1 MDYAKSSYVNLFKFC
16 SHMSLGLGILLFKFF
31 CLVDFLFGVFL
42 MYSYSMVVGLGTRGL
57 EGFLTSLANLAKLHR
72 ATKLFKLFFYENQ
85 FLGGAERSEA
95 EL

>member
-1 MDYAKSSYVNLFKFC
+1 MGFYFL
-16 SHMSLGLGILLFKFF
+16 IFF
-31 CLVDFLFGVFL
+31 CLVDFLFGFFL
-42 MYSYSMVVGLGTRGL
+42 MYFYSMVVGLGTRGL

>member
-1 MDYAKSSYVNLFKFC
+1 
-16 SHMSLGLGILLFKFF
+16 
-31 CLVDFLFGVFL
+31 
-42 MYSYSMVVGLGTRGL
+42 MVVGLGTRGL